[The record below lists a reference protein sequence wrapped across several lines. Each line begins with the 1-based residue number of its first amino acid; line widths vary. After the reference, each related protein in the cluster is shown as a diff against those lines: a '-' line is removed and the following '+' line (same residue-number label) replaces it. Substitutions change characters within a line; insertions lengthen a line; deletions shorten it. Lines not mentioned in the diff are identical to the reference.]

1 MCYTRALGQY
11 SAWENSLR
19 CPRTRTLSTPTEMS
33 LLCVPLCTSL
43 TRAAQQPAGRP
54 VQTMLCDAWRQC
66 RRCGILRPQPARFE
80 CVFCENVTITSRLR
94 FHSKRTNGQP
104 LMTLMSAICCRAMKN
119 VRDRRDRKC
128 FFREAWLGP
137 AARTPATFGS
147 QSWRAGKK
155 L

>member
-80 CVFCENVTITSRLR
+80 CVVYVLRKRNHHITTSVSQQT
-94 FHSKRTNGQP
+94 HKRT
-104 LMTLMSAICCRAMKN
+104 AAYDIN
-119 VRDRRDRKC
+119 VRNLLSSNEKRSRPQRPQV
-128 FFREAWLGP
+128 FFSGGLAWPGRP
-137 AARTPATFGS
+137 NARYI
-147 QSWRAGKK
+147 W
-155 L
+155 